1 MIRAYKYRI
10 YPTDEQKAYFA
21 KAFGCAR
28 YAFNFYVREHE
39 RAWKEEK
46 KTLGAYDMMD
56 LLRAEKKKLPWLYE
70 ADAIS
75 LQWAALNVE
84 KGYKRFWD
92 KMNSRP
98 PHERKKGDRPY
109 QSYTTGG
116 TIKVYFRQNLIRI
129 PVAGNIRARL
139 HRRFYGEIKHVTIT
153 QSASGYY
160 ASFCVNV
167 REPSV
172 PMKPFSMDKAVGIDV
187 GVHHFLTL
195 SDGTHIEMPDVSRV
209 QHRKAFLQRRLKH
222 QQPKSKGYEKTK
234 LQIARLSERIS
245 NIRRDFHHKIAAEL
259 CNKYNAICMETL
271 SVLGMRQHVGKD
283 KSAKNKGF
291 NRRLSN
297 NGLAQFSQFIEQK
310 AKDTG
315 THFSR
320 VDRWEPTTKRCHAC
334 GYINNDITLD
344 TREWT
349 CPNCGTHHDR
359 DVNAAINIKNHAVEQ
374 TQRIVKEEPLDE
386 AIIAKQLP
394 QVVGKVRPAKKGLT
408 SFQGTGKMGG
418 DCSSRPDS
426 QIDDGTTP
434 PRLAFLLKSKNFLRL
449 SRIAKSIK
457 VPPSVVQDCILGES
471 QSDKYNKNI
480 FIDKLIEIADSFRQT
495 LITSTDRL
503 EVSRELLSMNKYV
516 HFDTICE
523 ETFHY
528 GKPFT
533 WWRCLRKNE
542 EELFIINQICSRIIP
557 DKIDYIVKEIM
568 DTYKL

>member
-10 YPTDEQKAYFA
+10 YPTEEQKAYFA
-21 KAFGCAR
+21 KAFGCVR

-39 RAWKEEK
+39 RAWIEEK
-46 KTLGAYDMMD
+46 KTLGAYDMMN
-56 LLRAEKKKLPWLYE
+56 LLRVEKKKLPWLNE
-70 ADAIS
+70 ADACS
-75 LQWAALNVE
+75 LEWVALNVE
-84 KGYKRFWD
+84 KGYKSFWN
-92 KMNSRP
+92 KINSRP
-98 PHERKKGDRPY
+98 PHEHKKGDRPY
-109 QSYTTGG
+109 QSYTTDG
-116 TIKVYFRQNLIRI
+116 TLKVYFRQNLIRI
-129 PVAGNIRARL
+129 PIVGNIRARL
-139 HRRFYGEIKHVTIT
+139 HRRFHGEIKHVTIT

-160 ASFCVNV
+160 ASFCVKV

-245 NIRRDFHHKIAAEL
+245 NIRRDFHHKTAVDI
-259 CNKYNAICMETL
+259 CKKYNAICMETINAA
-271 SVLGMRQHVGKD
+271 GMRQHVGKD
-283 KSAKNKGF
+283 KDAKNRGF
-291 NRRLSN
+291 NRKLAN
-297 NGLAQFSQFIEQK
+297 VGLAQFSNFIEQK

-315 THFSR
+315 THFCR
-320 VDRWEPTTKRCHAC
+320 VDRWEPTTKRCHVC
-334 GYINNDITLD
+334 GYVNKDITLS

-359 DVNAAINIKNHAVEQ
+359 DVNAAINIMYHSVEQ
-374 TQRIVKEEPLDE
+374 SQQLVTEEPLDD

-408 SFQGTGKMGG
+408 SCQGTGKMAG
-418 DCSSRPDS
+418 DCSSRPDP
-426 QIDDGTTP
+426 QIGDGTTP
-434 PRLAFLLKSKNFLRL
+434 PRLAFLLKSKNVLRL

-457 VPPSVVQDCILGES
+457 VPPYVVQDWILGES

-480 FIDKLIEIADSFRQT
+480 FVDKLIEIADSFRQT
-495 LITSTDRL
+495 LITSTDRM
-503 EVSRELLSMNKYV
+503 EVSRELLSMNKYI

-542 EELFIINQICSRIIP
+542 QELFIINQICSRIISS
-557 DKIDYIVKEIM
+557 KIDIIVKELM
-568 DTYKL
+568 DDI

>member
-10 YPTDEQKAYFA
+10 YPTEEQKAYFA
-21 KAFGCAR
+21 KAFGCVR
-28 YAFNFYVREHE
+28 YAFNFCVREHE
-39 RAWKEEK
+39 RAWIEEK
-46 KTLGAYDMMD
+46 KTLSAYDMGN
-56 LLRAEKKKLPWLYE
+56 LLRVEKKNLPWLNE
-70 ADAIS
+70 ADACS
-75 LQWAALNVE
+75 LGWVALNVE
-84 KGYKRFWD
+84 KGYKSFWS
-92 KMNSRP
+92 KISSRP
-98 PHERKKGDRPY
+98 PNERKKGDRPY
-109 QSYTTGG
+109 QSYTTAG
-116 TIKVYFRQNLIRI
+116 TLKVYFRQNLIRI
-129 PVAGNIRARL
+129 PIVGNIRARL
-139 HRRFYGEIKHVTIT
+139 HRRFYGEIQHVTIT

-160 ASFCVNV
+160 ASFCVKV

-195 SDGTHIEMPDVSRV
+195 SDGTHVEMPDVSRV

-245 NIRRDFHHKIAAEL
+245 NIRRDFHHKTAADI
-259 CNKYNAICMETL
+259 CKKYNAICMETINAA
-271 SVLGMRQHVGKD
+271 GMRQHVGKD
-283 KSAKNKGF
+283 KDAKNRGF
-291 NRRLSN
+291 NRKLAN
-297 NGLAQFSQFIEQK
+297 VGLAQFSNFIEQK

-315 THFSR
+315 THFCR
-320 VDRWEPTTKRCHAC
+320 VDRWEPTTKRCHVC
-334 GYINNDITLD
+334 GYVNKDITLS

-359 DVNAAINIKNHAVEQ
+359 DVNAAINIMYHSVEQ
-374 TQRIVKEEPLDE
+374 SQQLVTEEPLDD

-408 SFQGTGKMGG
+408 SCQGTGKVAG
-418 DCSSRPDS
+418 DCSSRPDP
-426 QIDDGTTP
+426 QIGDGTTP
-434 PRLAFLLKSKNFLRL
+434 PRLAFLLKSKNVLRL

-457 VPPSVVQDCILGES
+457 VPPYVVQDWILGES

-480 FIDKLIEIADSFRQT
+480 FVDKLIEIADSFRQT
-495 LITSTDRL
+495 LITSTDRM
-503 EVSRELLSMNKYV
+503 EVSRELLSMNKYI

-542 EELFIINQICSRIIP
+542 QELFIINQICSRIISG
-557 DKIDYIVKEIM
+557 KIDIIVKELM
-568 DTYKL
+568 DDI

>member
-28 YAFNFYVREHE
+28 YAFNFCVREHE

-46 KTLGAYDMMD
+46 KTLSAYDMMD

-109 QSYTTGG
+109 QSYITGKTT
-116 TIKVYFRQNLIRI
+116 KVYFRQNLIRI
-129 PVAGNIRARL
+129 PVVGNIRARL

-195 SDGTHIEMPDVSRV
+195 SDGTHIKMPDVSRV

-320 VDRWEPTTKRCHAC
+320 VDRWEPTTKRCHVC

-359 DVNAAINIKNHAVEQ
+359 DVNAAINIKNHSVEQ
-374 TQRIVKEEPLDE
+374 TQRIVKDEPLDE

-457 VPPSVVQDCILGES
+457 LPPSVVQDCILGES

-495 LITSTDRL
+495 LIMSTDRL

-523 ETFHY
+523 ETLHY

-557 DKIDYIVKEIM
+557 GQIDIIVKELKDDI
-568 DTYKL
+568 

>member
-10 YPTDEQKAYFA
+10 YPTEEQKAYFA
-21 KAFGCAR
+21 KAFGCVR
-28 YAFNFYVREHE
+28 YAFNFCVREHE
-39 RAWKEEK
+39 RAWIEEK
-46 KTLGAYDMMD
+46 KTLSAYDMGN
-56 LLRAEKKKLPWLYE
+56 LLCVEKKNLPWLNE
-70 ADAIS
+70 PDNHS
-75 LQWAALNVE
+75 LEWAALNVE
-84 KGYKRFWD
+84 KGYKSFWN
-92 KMNSRP
+92 KINSRP

-109 QSYTTGG
+109 QSYTTHG
-116 TIKVYFRQNLIRI
+116 TLKVYFRQNLIRI
-129 PVAGNIRARL
+129 PIVGNIRARL
-139 HRRFYGEIKHVTIT
+139 HRRFHGEIKHVTIT

-160 ASFCVNV
+160 ASFCVKV

-195 SDGTHIEMPDVSRV
+195 SDGTHVEMPDVSRV

-222 QQPKSKGYEKTK
+222 QQPKGKGYEKTK
-234 LQIARLSERIS
+234 QQIARLSERIS
-245 NIRRDFHHKIAAEL
+245 NMRRDFHHKTAAKL
-259 CNKYNAICMETL
+259 CNKYNVICMETL

-283 KSAKNKGF
+283 KNAKNRGF
-291 NRRLSN
+291 NRRLAN
-297 NGLAQFSQFIEQK
+297 TGLAQFSKFIEQK

-320 VDRWEPTTKRCHAC
+320 VDRWEPTTKRCHVC

-344 TREWT
+344 TREWK
-349 CPNCGTHHDR
+349 CPQCGTLHDR
-359 DVNAAINIKNHAVEQ
+359 DVNAAINIKNHSVEQ
-374 TQRIVKEEPLDE
+374 TQRIVKDEPLNE

-408 SFQGTGKMGG
+408 SCQGTGKMAG
-418 DCSSRPDS
+418 DCSSRPDP
-426 QIDDGTTP
+426 QIGDGTTL
-434 PRLAFLLKSKNFLRL
+434 PRLAFLLKSKNVLRL
-449 SRIAKSIK
+449 SRFAKSIK
-457 VPPSVVQDCILGES
+457 VPPYVVQDWILGES

-480 FIDKLIEIADSFRQT
+480 FVDKLIEIADSFRQT
-495 LITSTDRL
+495 LITSTDRM
-503 EVSRELLSMNKYV
+503 EVSRELLSMNKYI

-542 EELFIINQICSRIIP
+542 QELYIINQICSRIIP
-557 DKIDYIVKEIM
+557 GKIDIIVKELM
-568 DTYKL
+568 DDI

>member
-28 YAFNFYVREHE
+28 YAFNFCVREHE

-46 KTLGAYDMMD
+46 KTLTAYDMMD
-56 LLRAEKKKLPWLYE
+56 HLRAEKKKFPWLYE
-70 ADAIS
+70 ADAYS

-109 QSYTTGG
+109 QSYMTGG
-116 TIKVYFRQNLIRI
+116 ILKVYFRQNLIRI
-129 PVAGNIRARL
+129 PVVGNIRARL

-234 LQIARLSERIS
+234 LRIARLSERIS
-245 NIRRDFHHKIAAEL
+245 NIRKDFHHKIAAEL

-271 SVLGMRQHVGKD
+271 SVLGMRQHVGKY
-283 KSAKNKGF
+283 KSAKNRGF

-320 VDRWEPTTKRCHAC
+320 VDRWEPTTKRCHVC

-374 TQRIVKEEPLDE
+374 TQRIVKEEPLNE

-394 QVVGKVRPAKKGLT
+394 QVVGKVRPAKKGLA
-408 SFQGTGKMGG
+408 SCQGTGKMAG
-418 DCSSRPDS
+418 DCSGRPDS
-426 QIDDGTTP
+426 QIDDGITR

-457 VPPSVVQDCILGES
+457 IPPSVVQDCILGES

-557 DKIDYIVKEIM
+557 DKIDIIVKELRDDI
-568 DTYKL
+568 

>member
-21 KAFGCAR
+21 KAFGCVR

-39 RAWKEEK
+39 RAWREEK
-46 KTLGAYDMMD
+46 KTLGAYDLMN
-56 LLRAEKKKLPWLYE
+56 LLRVEKKKLPWLKE
-70 ADAIS
+70 VGSGPLA
-75 LQWAALNVE
+75 WAALNVE
-84 KGYKRFWD
+84 KGYESFWR
-92 KMNSRP
+92 KINSKP

-116 TIKVYFRQNLIRI
+116 TLKVYFKQNLIQI
-129 PVAGNIRARL
+129 PVVGKIRARL
-139 HRRFYGEIKHVTIT
+139 HRRFYGQIKHVTIT

-160 ASFCVNV
+160 ASFCVDV
-167 REPSV
+167 REKPV
-172 PMKPFSMDKAVGIDV
+172 PMKTFSLDNAVGIDV

-245 NIRRDFHHKIAAEL
+245 NIRRDFHHKTAADI
-259 CNKYNAICMETL
+259 CKKYSAICMETINAA
-271 SVLGMRQHVGKD
+271 GMRQHVGKD
-283 KSAKNKGF
+283 KDAKNRGF
-291 NRRLSN
+291 NRKLAN
-297 NGLAQFSQFIEQK
+297 VGLAQFSSFIEQK

-315 THFSR
+315 THFCR
-320 VDRWEPTTKRCHAC
+320 VDRWEPTTKRCHVC
-334 GYINNDITLD
+334 GYVNKDITLS

-359 DVNAAINIKNHAVEQ
+359 DVNAAINIMYHSVEQ
-374 TQRIVKEEPLDE
+374 KQHLAKEEPLDD

-394 QVVGKVRPAKKGLT
+394 QVVGKVRPAKKGLAF
-408 SFQGTGKMGG
+408 FQGTGKMSG
-418 DCSSRPDS
+418 DCSSRPDP
-426 QIDDGTTP
+426 QIGDGTTP
-434 PRLAFLLKSKNFLRL
+434 RRLAFLLKTTAFLRL
-449 SRIAKSIK
+449 SRIAKSINI
-457 VPPSVVQDCILGES
+457 PPYVVQDWMLGNS

-480 FIDKLIEIADSFRQT
+480 FVDKLLEIADSFRQT
-495 LITSTDRL
+495 LVASTDRM
-503 EVSRELLSMNKYV
+503 EVSRQLLAMNRYV

-542 EELFIINQICSRIIP
+542 QEIYIINQICSRVVP
-557 DKIDYIVKEIM
+557 DKIDIIVKELN
-568 DTYKL
+568 DVL

>member
-21 KAFGCAR
+21 KAFGCVR
-28 YAFNFYVREHE
+28 YAFNFCVREHE

-46 KTLGAYDMMD
+46 KTLSAYDMMN

-84 KGYKRFWD
+84 KGYKMFWN
-92 KMNSRP
+92 KINSRS

-109 QSYTTGG
+109 QSYITGKA
-116 TIKVYFRQNLIRI
+116 TKVYFRQNLIRI
-129 PVAGNIRARL
+129 PVVGYIRARL

-234 LQIARLSERIS
+234 LRIARLSERIS

-320 VDRWEPTTKRCHAC
+320 VDRWEPTTKRCHVC

-394 QVVGKVRPAKKGLT
+394 QVVGKVRPAKKG
-408 SFQGTGKMGG
+408 SASCQGTGKMAG

-434 PRLAFLLKSKNFLRL
+434 PRLAFLLQSKNFLRL

-495 LITSTDRL
+495 IITSTDRL
-503 EVSRELLSMNKYV
+503 EVSRELLYMNKYV

-557 DKIDYIVKEIM
+557 GKIDIIVKELKDDI
-568 DTYKL
+568 

>member
-1 MIRAYKYRI
+1 MFRAYKYRI

-21 KAFGCAR
+21 KAFGCVR
-28 YAFNFYVREHE
+28 YAFNFCVREHE

-46 KTLGAYDMMD
+46 KTLSAYDMIN
-56 LLRAEKKKLPWLYE
+56 LLSVEKKKLPWLNE
-70 ADAIS
+70 ADNSS
-75 LQWAALNVE
+75 LEWAALNVE
-84 KGYKRFWD
+84 KGYKSFWN
-92 KMNSRP
+92 KINSRP

-109 QSYTTGG
+109 QSYTTDGI
-116 TIKVYFRQNLIRI
+116 IKVYFRQNLIRI
-129 PVAGNIRARL
+129 PVVGNIRARL

-245 NIRRDFHHKIAAEL
+245 NIRSDFHHKIAAEL

-320 VDRWEPTTKRCHAC
+320 VDRWEPTTKRCHVC

-394 QVVGKVRPAKKGLT
+394 QVVGKVRPAKKGLA
-408 SFQGTGKMGG
+408 SCQGTGKMAG

-426 QIDDGTTP
+426 QIDDGTTR
-434 PRLAFLLKSKNFLRL
+434 PRLAFLSLGKVLRFNP
-449 SRIAKSIK
+449 IANNIGIPLYYLQNWTNGVFINS
-457 VPPSVVQDCILGES
+457 
-471 QSDKYNKNI
+471 KYNRKYNCELY
-480 FIDKLIEIADSFRQT
+480 FDKLLEIAESCRHLRIESKRRLDTARVLKEMNLYIDMGVVTEEVFHHGKSF
-495 LITSTDRL
+495 
-503 EVSRELLSMNKYV
+503 
-516 HFDTICE
+516 
-523 ETFHY
+523 
-528 GKPFT
+528 G
-533 WWRCLRKNE
+533 WWRVLQK
-542 EELFIINQICSRIIP
+542 
-557 DKIDYIVKEIM
+557 D
-568 DTYKL
+568 

>member
-28 YAFNFYVREHE
+28 YAFNFCVREHE

-46 KTLGAYDMMD
+46 KTLSAYDMMD

-109 QSYTTGG
+109 QSYITGKTT
-116 TIKVYFRQNLIRI
+116 KVYFRQNLIRI
-129 PVAGNIRARL
+129 PVVGNIRARL

-320 VDRWEPTTKRCHAC
+320 VDRWEPTTKRCHVC

-359 DVNAAINIKNHAVEQ
+359 DVNAAINIKNHSVEQ
-374 TQRIVKEEPLDE
+374 TQRIVKDEPLDE

-408 SFQGTGKMGG
+408 SCQGTGKMAG
-418 DCSSRPDS
+418 DCSSWPDS
-426 QIDDGTTP
+426 QIDEGTTP

-457 VPPSVVQDCILGES
+457 LPPSVVQDCILGES

-557 DKIDYIVKEIM
+557 GQIDIIVKELKDDI
-568 DTYKL
+568 